1 MGTAILLAD
10 GDRYVTA
17 CRKLS
22 FLWHSCHS
30 NVPSLTELE
39 SRVRRIWPRPEE
51 SPENALRW
59 LVLLAEWNK
68 RIDLTAA
75 RTDDELVDLML
86 GDAIA
91 LHPHIPENAHV
102 VDVGT
107 GAGAP
112 GLALAL
118 LRPDLKLTLVEPL
131 VKRVSFLRTVVGTIG
146 RLDITVLSKKGEDVV
161 GTAFDVAMSRATLPP
176 PLWVPLGLSLA
187 PSTWLLLA
195 RESPPEIADARI
207 EQDFTYTWPLTNA
220 SRRAVRFGR

>member
-1 MGTAILLAD
+1 MGTATLLAD

-30 NVPSLTELE
+30 NVPSPTELE
-39 SRVRRIWPRPEE
+39 SRVHRIWPRHEE

-59 LVLLAEWNK
+59 LVLLAEWNQ

-91 LHPHIPENAHV
+91 LHTHIPEGARV

-118 LRPDLKLTLVEPL
+118 LRPDLEVTLVEPL
-131 VKRVSFLRTVVGTIG
+131 AKRVSFLRTVIGTIG
-146 RLDITVLSKKGEDVV
+146 RLDITVLSKKGEDIA
-161 GTAFDVAMSRATLPP
+161 TDFDVAVSRATLPP
-176 PLWVPLGLSLA
+176 PRWVPLGLSLA

-195 RESPPEIADARI
+195 RESPPDLADARI

-220 SRRAVRFGR
+220 SRRAVRFAR